1 MSRHYYLED
10 LALDEAWR
18 RFERALERAGG
29 LQALPAEHISL
40 AEALGR
46 TTAAPIWA
54 RLSSPHYH
62 AAAMDGVAVRAAE
75 TYGASETSPRR
86 LALGRQARWVDTG
99 DPLPPDT
106 DAVIMAE
113 HVQTID
119 QDTIE
124 ILAAVAPWQHV
135 RPLGEDI
142 VATEL
147 VLPENHRLRPVD
159 MGALAAAGHTDVAV
173 RRRPRVAIIPTGTEL
188 VSLETEDDRRRSTG
202 DAASTSSIVHH
213 PSSAPQPGQIIEFN
227 SLILAGQVAE
237 WGGVA
242 ERYAPVPD
250 RRELLRAAVERAVA
264 ECDLVVVNAGS
275 SAGSEDYTAAV
286 LAELGEVAVHGV
298 AIRPG
303 HPAILAVVC
312 GKPALGLPGYPVS
325 TTLTAELFLRPLVYR
340 LQGQSPPPR
349 PRIAA
354 TISRKIVSPSGED
367 EFVRVTLGKVGE
379 RVVAAPLS
387 RGAGVVMSLV
397 RADGLLRIP
406 RFSEGYHAGAEV
418 DIELLRDS
426 AELDGTIVAI
436 GSHDLALDLLA
447 SHLRR
452 LAPGARLVSANAG
465 SLGGLLALKRGDT
478 HLAGTHLLDEATG
491 EYNRP
496 FLTRLLPEQEVLLV
510 HLAGREQGLIVAP
523 GNPLGIRELDDLARP
538 DVRFVNRQKGAGT
551 RVLLDYHLKRRGIA
565 AERIAGYER
574 EEYTHMAVAA
584 AVLSGSAGVG
594 MGILAAA
601 RALGLEFIPLFKERY
616 DLAIPR
622 RHWESPLLEP
632 LRQAL
637 ASAEY
642 RREVEALGGYDV
654 ARMGEVL

>member
-1 MSRHYYLED
+1 MPRRYYLED

-18 RFERALERAGG
+18 RFEQVLERAGG
-29 LQALPAEHISL
+29 LLALPAERVPL

-46 TTAAPIWA
+46 ITAAPIWA

-62 AAAMDGVAVRAAE
+62 ASAMDGVAVRAAD
-75 TYGASETSPRR
+75 TFGASESSPRR
-86 LALGRQARWVDTG
+86 ITLGRYASWVDTG
-99 DPLPPDT
+99 DPLPPDA

-113 HVQTID
+113 HIQTID

-124 ILAAVAPWQHV
+124 IMAAVAPWQHV

-147 VLPENHRLRPVD
+147 VLPEDHRLRPVD
-159 MGALAAAGHTDVAV
+159 LGALAAAGHVDAAV

-188 VSLETEDDRRRSTG
+188 VSLETGDWRLETG
-202 DAASTSSIVHH
+202 EPPASSL
-213 PSSAPQPGQIIEFN
+213 QPPASPKPGAIIEFN
-227 SLILAGQVAE
+227 SLILAGLVAE
-237 WGGVA
+237 WGGLA
-242 ERYAPVPD
+242 QRYAPVPD
-250 RRELLRAAVERAVA
+250 QRELLRAAVERALA
-264 ECDLVVVNAGS
+264 ECDLLVVNAGS

-286 LAELGEVAVHGV
+286 LAELGQVAVHGV

-303 HPAILAVVC
+303 HPAILAVAA

-325 TTLTAELFLRPLVYR
+325 TALTAELFLRPLVYR
-340 LQGQSPPPR
+340 LQGQLPPPR
-349 PRIAA
+349 PTITA
-354 TISRKIVSPSGED
+354 TLSRKIHSPPGED
-367 EFVRVTLGKVGE
+367 EFVRVTLGQVGE
-379 RVVAAPLS
+379 RMVAAPLA

-406 RFSEGYHAGAEV
+406 RFSEGFHAGAEV
-418 DIELLRDS
+418 AVELLRDP
-426 AELDGTIVAI
+426 AELAGTIVTI

-452 LAPGARLVSANAG
+452 FAPGARLVSANAG
-465 SLGGLLALKRGDT
+465 SMGGLLALKRGDA

-491 EYNRP
+491 AYNRP
-496 FLTRLLPEQEVLLV
+496 FLKQLLPEQDVLLV
-510 HLAGREQGLIVAP
+510 HLAEREQGLIVAP
-523 GNPLGIRELDDLARP
+523 GNPLRIRELADLVRP
-538 DVRFVNRQKGAGT
+538 GVRFVNRQKGAGT
-551 RVLLDYHLKRRGIA
+551 RVLLDYHLKQRGIP

-574 EEYTHMAVAA
+574 EEFTHMAVAA
-584 AVLSGSAGVG
+584 AVLSGSAGAG

-601 RALGLEFIPLFKERY
+601 RALGLDFIPLFQERY

-632 LRQAL
+632 LRLAL
-637 ASAEY
+637 ASADY
-642 RREVEALGGYDV
+642 RQAVEALGGYDV
-654 ARMGEVL
+654 SRMGEIM